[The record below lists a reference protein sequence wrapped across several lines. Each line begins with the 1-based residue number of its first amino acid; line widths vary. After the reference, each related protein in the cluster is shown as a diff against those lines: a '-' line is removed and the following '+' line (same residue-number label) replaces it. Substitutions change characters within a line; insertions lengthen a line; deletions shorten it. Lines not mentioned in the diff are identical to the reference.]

1 MTTALAYEFAWGPVR
16 DRLDLFL
23 LGAWLNV
30 WVTAISFVLACALGI
45 GIALMRGSGIA
56 LLRAPAFAYV
66 QILRGV
72 PLLVFLY
79 WVYFGVAIV
88 VGLNF
93 SAIQAGIIALSLT
106 GSAYTA
112 EIFRG
117 GLNAVD
123 AGQAEASRSLGLS
136 RFGTY
141 RDVLLPQMI
150 RIVVPPL
157 GNVFVGL
164 LKGSTL
170 LSIIAVH
177 DMVSV
182 ANDLNINFFTPF
194 EAFTAVAVILVA
206 LVAVFSAG
214 VSVLERALKLP

>member
-1 MTTALAYEFAWGPVR
+1 
-16 DRLDLFL
+16 
-23 LGAWLNV
+23 
-30 WVTAISFVLACALGI
+30 
-45 GIALMRGSGIA
+45 
-56 LLRAPAFAYV
+56 
-66 QILRGV
+66 
-72 PLLVFLY
+72 
-79 WVYFGVAIV
+79 
-88 VGLNF
+88 
-93 SAIQAGIIALSLT
+93 
-106 GSAYTA
+106 
-112 EIFRG
+112 
-117 GLNAVD
+117 
-123 AGQAEASRSLGLS
+123 
-136 RFGTY
+136 
-141 RDVLLPQMI
+141 MI

-194 EAFTAVAVILVA
+194 EAFTAVAVILVV

>member
-16 DRLDLFL
+16 DRLDIFL